1 MGNYIKA
8 YGVKKHNLKNIDICI
23 PKGKLTAITGV
34 SGSGKSSFAF
44 DVLYEEGKRKYLSI
58 TESQFSLETSND
70 FERIEGLSPT
80 IGVEQ
85 RIIRQSNPLSTVGT
99 KTRLTNALA
108 SLFSVSGVTDPEYA
122 DGKPLSVDMFQK
134 NSPNGMCLHCLGT
147 GEKKVFDEKKIFEDS
162 NAKLNALLFGFL
174 DRGKSQKKYRT
185 FLEQNGLFPSQTL
198 GELTDEQLQK
208 LKYGD
213 RKENFPGIMP
223 LIMNAA
229 KYNLI
234 SQRQIEIIT
243 DEYGKKIICPRCN
256 GVGLNQ
262 IASHTR
268 LQDRTFA
275 EVSNMS
281 LTELE
286 KFLLSV
292 EDDKNKKIV
301 NAIRLRIQYLVMLGL
316 GHLSMS
322 RPIPTLSGGELQRLC
337 ISAFIMSDFDSLT
350 FIFDEPS
357 IGLHEREKEKLIEV
371 LKNIVSAGNTVIV
384 VEHDQSIISIAD
396 YIVEIGPGAGTEGGE
411 LIFQGEYKDFLN
423 CKNSVVAKYL
433 KDRNYFIENY
443 KHQTKNAPAL
453 HHEEKLSISGAKIHN
468 LKNVSLSIPLYKLVG
483 IAGVSGSGKSSLIA
497 HTLVPK
503 LKMLIRNRVVQNEDE
518 DIYDYPRE
526 LDDVEIHGT
535 EYINKCYVINQQP
548 IGRTKT
554 SNIATYTGVFD
565 VIRKLFA
572 ETEDAKEFG
581 FDMSFFSLNAE
592 GGCPTCGGQGFLVYN
607 VGFGNIN
614 MICDQCNGTGFIEE
628 VLDVNYHNKN
638 IAEVL
643 EMTVKEACGFFK
655 DVPKIYQILYL
666 LDKVGMGYIKL
677 GQKTT
682 TISGGEAQRIK
693 LAKELGK
700 SRNKDNIYIL
710 DEPTVGLSL
719 KDSEHLIYLLREICN
734 AGNTVI
740 ITEHD
745 IDVLSCCDYLLELGP
760 KGGNE
765 GGYLIAEGTP
775 KSLKE
780 KSNSIIGGYLK

>member
-99 KTRLTNALA
+99 KTRLINALA
-108 SLFSVSGVTDPEYA
+108 SLFSVSGVTDPEYD

-147 GEKKVFDEKKIFEDS
+147 GEKKVFDEEKIFEDS
-162 NAKLNALLFGFL
+162 NAKLNTLLLGFL
-174 DRGKSQKKYRT
+174 DRGKSQKKYRA

-223 LIMNAA
+223 LIMNAS

-234 SQRQIEIIT
+234 SSRQIDIIT
-243 DEYGKKIICPRCN
+243 GEYGKKIICPRCH

-262 IASHTR
+262 IASHTK

-281 LTELE
+281 LNELE
-286 KFLLSV
+286 KFLLNV

-384 VEHDQSIISIAD
+384 VEHDESIISIAD

-411 LIFQGEYKDFLN
+411 LIFQGEYKEFLN
-423 CKNSVVAKYL
+423 CEDSVIAKYL
-433 KDRNYFIENY
+433 KDRKYFIENY

-453 HHEEKLSISGAKIHN
+453 HYDERLRICGAKIHN
-468 LKNVSLSIPLYKLVG
+468 LKNVSLSIPLYKMVG
-483 IAGVSGSGKSSLIA
+483 FAGVSGSGKSSLIA

-503 LKMLIRNRVVQNEDE
+503 LKMLIRNRVIQNEDE
-518 DIYDYPRE
+518 DIYDYPGE

-548 IGRTKT
+548 IGRAKT

-572 ETEDAKEFG
+572 ETEDAKKFG

-592 GGCPTCGGQGFLVYN
+592 GGCPTCKGQGFLVYN
-607 VGFGNIN
+607 VGFGDID
-614 MICDQCNGTGFIEE
+614 MICDQCHGTGYIEE
-628 VLDVNYHNKN
+628 VLG
-638 IAEVL
+638 
-643 EMTVKEACGFFK
+643 MTVKEASGFFK
-655 DVPKIYQILYL
+655 DVPKIYQILCL

-710 DEPTVGLSL
+710 DEPTVGLSP

-740 ITEHD
+740 VTEHD
-745 IDVLSCCDYLLELGP
+745 IDVLSCCDYLFELGP
-760 KGGNE
+760 KGGVE

-775 KSLKE
+775 ELLKE
-780 KSNSIIGGYLK
+780 NSNSIIGGYLK

>member
-99 KTRLTNALA
+99 KTRLSNALA
-108 SLFSVSGVTDPEYA
+108 SLFSVSGVTDPEYD
-122 DGKPLSVDMFQK
+122 DGKPLSVAMFQK
-134 NSPNGMCLHCLGT
+134 NSPGGMCLHCLGT
-147 GEKKVFDEKKIFEDS
+147 GEKKVFDEGKIFEDS
-162 NAKLNALLFGFL
+162 NAGLNTLLLGFL

-185 FLEQNGLFPSQTL
+185 FLEQNGMFPTQTL
-198 GELTDEQLQK
+198 GELTDEQLQR

-213 RKENFPGIMP
+213 RKDNFPGIMP
-223 LIMNAA
+223 LIMNAS

-234 SQRQIEIIT
+234 SGRQIEIIT
-243 DEYGKKIICPRCN
+243 GEYGKKIICPRCN

-268 LQDRTFA
+268 LQGQTFA

-281 LTELE
+281 LNELE
-286 KFLLSV
+286 KFLFSV

-384 VEHDQSIISIAD
+384 VEHDERIISIAD

-411 LIFQGEYKDFLN
+411 LIFQGGYKDFLN
-423 CKNSVVAKYL
+423 CEDSVVAKYL
-433 KDRNYFIENY
+433 KDRKLFVENY
-443 KHQTKNAPAL
+443 NHQTMNAPAL
-453 HHEEKLSISGAKIHN
+453 RHDERLCICGAKIHN

-503 LKMLIRNRVVQNEDE
+503 LKMLIRNRVIQNEDE

-526 LDDVEIHGT
+526 LDDVEIQGT
-535 EYINKCYVINQQP
+535 DYINKCYVINQQP
-548 IGRTKT
+548 IGRAKT

-572 ETEDAKEFG
+572 KTPDAKAFG
-581 FDMSFFSLNAE
+581 FDMSFFSLNAQ
-592 GGCPTCGGQGFLVYN
+592 GGCPTCQGQGFLVYN
-607 VGFGNIN
+607 VGFGDIN
-614 MICDQCNGTGFIEE
+614 MICDRCHGTGYIEE
-628 VLDVNYHNKN
+628 VLDIKYHDRN

-655 DVPKIYQILYL
+655 DIPPVYQILCL

-693 LAKELGK
+693 LAKEFGK

-719 KDSEHLIYLLREICN
+719 KDSEHLLYLLREICN

-740 ITEHD
+740 VTEHD
-745 IDVLSCCDYLLELGP
+745 IDVLSCCDYLFELGP
-760 KGGNE
+760 GGGDE

-775 KSLKE
+775 ESLKE
-780 KSNSIIGGYLK
+780 NSNSIIGGYLK

>member
-58 TESQFSLETSND
+58 TESQFSLTTSND

-85 RIIRQSNPLSTVGT
+85 RIIRQSNPLRTVGT

-108 SLFSVSGVTDPEYA
+108 SLFSVSGVTDPEYD
-122 DGKPLSVDMFQK
+122 DGKPLSVAMFQK
-134 NSPNGMCLHCLGT
+134 NSPGGMCLHCLGT
-147 GEKKVFDEKKIFEDS
+147 GEKKVFDEGKIFEDS
-162 NAKLNALLFGFL
+162 NAGLNTLLLGFL

-185 FLEQNGLFPSQTL
+185 FLEQNGMFPTQTL
-198 GELTDEQLQK
+198 GELTDEQLQR

-213 RKENFPGIMP
+213 RKDNFPGIMP
-223 LIMNAA
+223 LIMNAS

-234 SQRQIEIIT
+234 SGRQIEIIT
-243 DEYGKKIICPRCN
+243 GEYGKKIICPRCN

-268 LQDRTFA
+268 LQGQTFA

-281 LTELE
+281 LNELE
-286 KFLLSV
+286 KFLFSV

-301 NAIRLRIQYLVMLGL
+301 NAIRLRIKYLVMLGL

-384 VEHDQSIISIAD
+384 VEHDERIISIAD

-411 LIFQGEYKDFLN
+411 LIFQGGYKDFLN
-423 CKNSVVAKYL
+423 CEDSVVAKYL
-433 KDRNYFIENY
+433 KDRKLFVDNYN
-443 KHQTKNAPAL
+443 HQTMNAPAL
-453 HHEEKLSISGAKIHN
+453 RHDERLCICGAKIHN

-503 LKMLIRNRVVQNEDE
+503 LKMHIRNRVIQDEDE

-526 LDDVEIHGT
+526 LDDVEIQGT
-535 EYINKCYVINQQP
+535 DYINKCYVINQQP
-548 IGRTKT
+548 IGRAKT

-572 ETEDAKEFG
+572 KTPDAKDFG
-581 FDMSFFSLNAE
+581 FDMSFFSLNAQ

-607 VGFGNIN
+607 VGFGDIN
-614 MICDQCNGTGFIEE
+614 MICDSCHGTGYIEE
-628 VLDVNYHNKN
+628 VLDIKYHDKS

-655 DVPKIYQILYL
+655 DVPKIYQILCL

-710 DEPTVGLSL
+710 DEPTVGLSR

-740 ITEHD
+740 VTEHD
-745 IDVLSCCDYLLELGP
+745 IDVLSCCDYLFELGP
-760 KGGNE
+760 GGGDE

-775 KSLKE
+775 ESLKE
-780 KSNSIIGGYLK
+780 NSNSVIGGYLK